1 MYRKQTVEENEKK
14 LAMILN
20 KKYFGVLAVDE
31 KDPCNISTF
40 PLAKH

>member
-1 MYRKQTVEENEKK
+1 MKK
-14 LAMILN
+14 IAHDL
-20 KKYFGVLAVDE
+20 KKKNNYFGVLAVDE

>member
-1 MYRKQTVEENEKK
+1 MKKIAHDLYKK
-14 LAMILN
+14 LL
-20 KKYFGVLAVDE
+20 FGVLAVDE

>member
-1 MYRKQTVEENEKK
+1 MKK
-14 LAMILN
+14 LPMILY
-20 KKYFGVLAVDE
+20 KKLLFGVLAVDE